1 MTEGQIQVAMT
12 HTHKHTHT
20 HTHKHTHTRA
30 RAHTHTHTH
39 MMTEGQMQVAMSMER
54 DGVQMDEGTATLL
67 QALRDDEWITGQEEL
82 HVDEDGNV
90 DIR

>member
-1 MTEGQIQVAMT
+1 
-12 HTHKHTHT
+12 
-20 HTHKHTHTRA
+20 
-30 RAHTHTHTH
+30 
-39 MMTEGQMQVAMSMER
+39 MQVAMSMER